1 MNIFYILN
9 ETQSKL
15 IYNFK
20 FLQNVLQQTKAYTQ
34 VSINMPNERANTKSK
49 GDFSI
54 RRELFT
60 SKALGFLQPYLQA

>member
-1 MNIFYILN
+1 MNIFYILY

-20 FLQNVLQQTKAYTQ
+20 FLQNVLQQTKAYIYKHAKWDGQ
-34 VSINMPNERANTKSK
+34 HNKSK